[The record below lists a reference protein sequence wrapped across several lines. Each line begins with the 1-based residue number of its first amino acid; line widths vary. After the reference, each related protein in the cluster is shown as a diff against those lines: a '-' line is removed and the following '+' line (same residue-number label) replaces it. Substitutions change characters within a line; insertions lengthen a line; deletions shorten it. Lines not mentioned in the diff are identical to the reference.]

1 LREIDSVD
9 DACVR
14 ILAICLIGPT
24 THIALRNIVVHD
36 DEVLAENFDRSSRFD
51 AGYESL
57 FRVWVLHAFGDAR
70 LDRIDPIAVEAWMTD
85 MKRAGLSA
93 SRIRQ
98 AHQALNAVLKAAV
111 KNKYLASNP
120 AEGVS
125 LPRTRKKEQRFL
137 TSGQLDDL
145 AQAIEEPYGTL
156 VYLLGYGGLRWGE
169 ATALRR
175 RRIDVLRA
183 RVEVAESVSEVSG
196 KLIFGTT
203 KSHRSRTIALPRSLR
218 DMLNTH
224 LNEHVA
230 PDPDALVFT
239 MAGRTYKT
247 KTYKPGTPLR
257 NSNFAKRMWRPG
269 SPDMASTTRPVTLDP
284 VAETVAACCSA
295 PYT

>member
-57 FRVWVLHAFGDAR
+57 FRVWVLPAFGDAR

-125 LPRTRKKEQRFL
+125 LPRIRKKEQRFL

-156 VYLLGYGGLRWGE
+156 V
-169 ATALRR
+169 
-175 RRIDVLRA
+175 
-183 RVEVAESVSEVSG
+183 
-196 KLIFGTT
+196 
-203 KSHRSRTIALPRSLR
+203 
-218 DMLNTH
+218 
-224 LNEHVA
+224 
-230 PDPDALVFT
+230 
-239 MAGRTYKT
+239 
-247 KTYKPGTPLR
+247 
-257 NSNFAKRMWRPG
+257 
-269 SPDMASTTRPVTLDP
+269 
-284 VAETVAACCSA
+284 
-295 PYT
+295 